1 MKVPGSGLHIDSPSF
16 PLLRALISYGGGL
29 TTAAGA
35 ATGLTL
41 VCADLANEPSYRG
54 QLIKILSGDAAGQV
68 RKIVNDSSL
77 TGTVVFDQPV
87 TDRNGAVVT
96 ITASTLF
103 DILSV
108 GVDGQLTG
116 ATSPFFEQA
125 DVAFNIGA
133 NLGEQDILNLATAN
147 TRYIVRH
154 LRLKCVDPVA
164 ETVTVRLYEL
174 VNDVLTLVDSF
185 VINTTNY
192 LTYYSLMDMFGIPYL
207 AGDQLQVTVIA
218 SAVGPY
224 AVTGN
229 YSWAKT
235 NV

>member
-1 MKVPGSGLHIDSPSF
+1 M
-16 PLLRALISYGGGL
+16 
-29 TTAAGA
+29 
-35 ATGLTL
+35 
-41 VCADLANEPSYRG
+41 
-54 QLIKILSGDAAGQV
+54 
-68 RKIVNDSSL
+68 
-77 TGTVVFDQPV
+77 
-87 TDRNGAVVT
+87 
-96 ITASTLF
+96 
-103 DILSV
+103 
-108 GVDGQLTG
+108 
-116 ATSPFFEQA
+116 
-125 DVAFNIGA
+125 
-133 NLGEQDILNLATAN
+133 
-147 TRYIVRH
+147 
-154 LRLKCVDPVA
+154 
-164 ETVTVRLYEL
+164 VTVRLYEL